1 MHQAEHLESGDK
13 IRITAAKLKNE
24 TEEEYIE
31 ALSKDHEKISKIIEE
46 SLNKKVEIVA
56 YPMR

>member
-31 ALSKDHEKISKIIEE
+31 ALSKDYEKISKIIDMYHVFR
-46 SLNKKVEIVA
+46 K
-56 YPMR
+56 R